1 MMVKDDIN
9 LIYSIITVYKVNVL
23 MLLLMYTNAENKGK
37 QNWLLLEFPRF
48 LWAIEMRLYDNWKLS
63 YWKVELSNWKLG
75 NPS

>member
-9 LIYSIITVYKVNVL
+9 LTYSTITVYKVNVL
-23 MLLLMYTNAENKGK
+23 MLLLMYINTENKGE
-37 QNWLLLEFPRF
+37 QNWLLEFPRF

-63 YWKVELSNWKLG
+63 NWKLG

>member
-9 LIYSIITVYKVNVL
+9 LTYSTITVYKVNVL
-23 MLLLMYTNAENKGK
+23 MLLLMYINTENKGK
-37 QNWLLLEFPRF
+37 QNWLLELPRF

-63 YWKVELSNWKLG
+63 NWKLG